1 MENSKKSGI
10 AKLKKLGLTDEEINA
25 MLGIEEIPPE
35 EELARAEEQ
44 SELQTKAW
52 KQDFLIEQLKNYNL
66 DHKTN
71 YKLEE
76 WVVGIQDETI
86 AVHFDWKELAGI
98 RPYPLNDATSPEF
111 KAAAAKEK
119 IRADILKK
127 EYKEKKKEH
136 EEKRK
141 EFDEWKALQEK
152 KEA

>member
-25 MLGIEEIPPE
+25 MLGIEDIPPE

-52 KQDFLIEQLKNYNL
+52 KQDFLIEQLGNYNL
-66 DHKTN
+66 KHNTN
-71 YKLEE
+71 YEIKE
-76 WVVGIQDETI
+76 WVTGIQDETI

-111 KAAAAKEK
+111 KAAAAEEK
-119 IRADILKK
+119 IRVDKKKK
-127 EYKEKKKEH
+127 EYE
-136 EEKRK
+136 
-141 EFDEWKALQEK
+141 EWKALQEK
-152 KEA
+152 KET

>member
-25 MLGIEEIPPE
+25 MLGIEDIPPE

-52 KQDFLIEQLKNYNL
+52 KQDFLIEQLGNYNL
-66 DHKTN
+66 EHNTN
-71 YKLEE
+71 YEIKE
-76 WVVGIQDETI
+76 WVAGIQDETI

-111 KAAAAKEK
+111 KAAAAEEK
-119 IRADILKK
+119 IRVDKKKK
-127 EYKEKKKEH
+127 EYE
-136 EEKRK
+136 
-141 EFDEWKALQEK
+141 EWKALQEK
-152 KEA
+152 KET

>member
-25 MLGIEEIPPE
+25 MLGIEDIPPE

-52 KQDFLIEQLKNYNL
+52 KQDFLIEQLGYYNL
-66 DHKTN
+66 KHNTN
-71 YKLEE
+71 YEIKE
-76 WVVGIQDETI
+76 WVAGIQDETI

-111 KAAAAKEK
+111 KAAAAEEK
-119 IRADILKK
+119 IRVDKKKK
-127 EYKEKKKEH
+127 EYE
-136 EEKRK
+136 
-141 EFDEWKALQEK
+141 EWKALQEK
-152 KEA
+152 KET

>member
-25 MLGIEEIPPE
+25 MLGIEDIPPE

-52 KQDFLIEQLKNYNL
+52 KQDFLIEQLGNYNL
-66 DHKTN
+66 EHNTN
-71 YKLEE
+71 YEIKE
-76 WVVGIQDETI
+76 WVIGIQDETI

-111 KAAAAKEK
+111 KAAAAEEK
-119 IRADILKK
+119 IRVDKKKK
-127 EYKEKKKEH
+127 EYE
-136 EEKRK
+136 
-141 EFDEWKALQEK
+141 EWKALQEK
-152 KEA
+152 KET

>member
-25 MLGIEEIPPE
+25 MLGIEDIPPE

-52 KQDFLIEQLKNYNL
+52 KQDFLIEQLGYYNL
-66 DHKTN
+66 KHNTN
-71 YKLEE
+71 YEIKE
-76 WVVGIQDETI
+76 WVTGIQDETI

-111 KAAAAKEK
+111 KAAAAEEK
-119 IRADILKK
+119 IRVDKKKK
-127 EYKEKKKEH
+127 EYE
-136 EEKRK
+136 
-141 EFDEWKALQEK
+141 EWKALQEK
-152 KEA
+152 KET

>member
-25 MLGIEEIPPE
+25 MLGIEDIPPE

-52 KQDFLIEQLKNYNL
+52 KQDFLIEQLGNYNL
-66 DHKTN
+66 KHNTN
-71 YKLEE
+71 YEIKE
-76 WVVGIQDETI
+76 WVIGIQDETI

-119 IRADILKK
+119 IRVDKKKK
-127 EYKEKKKEH
+127 EYE
-136 EEKRK
+136 
-141 EFDEWKALQEK
+141 EWKALQEK
-152 KEA
+152 KET

>member
-25 MLGIEEIPPE
+25 MLGIEDIPPE

-52 KQDFLIEQLKNYNL
+52 KQDFLIEQLGNYNL
-66 DHKTN
+66 KHNTN
-71 YKLEE
+71 YEIKE
-76 WVVGIQDETI
+76 WVAGIQDETI

-111 KAAAAKEK
+111 KAAAAEEK
-119 IRADILKK
+119 IRVDKKKK
-127 EYKEKKKEH
+127 EYE
-136 EEKRK
+136 
-141 EFDEWKALQEK
+141 EWKALQEK
-152 KEA
+152 KET

>member
-25 MLGIEEIPPE
+25 MLGIEDIPPE

-52 KQDFLIEQLKNYNL
+52 KQDFLIEQLGNYNL
-66 DHKTN
+66 KHNTN
-71 YKLEE
+71 YEIKE
-76 WVVGIQDETI
+76 WVDGIQDETI

-119 IRADILKK
+119 IRVDKKKK
-127 EYKEKKKEH
+127 EYE
-136 EEKRK
+136 
-141 EFDEWKALQEK
+141 EWKALQEK
-152 KEA
+152 KET

>member
-25 MLGIEEIPPE
+25 MLGIEDIPPE

-52 KQDFLIEQLKNYNL
+52 KQDFLIEQLGYYNL
-66 DHKTN
+66 KHNTN
-71 YKLEE
+71 YEIKE
-76 WVVGIQDETI
+76 WVAGIQDETI

-119 IRADILKK
+119 IRVDKKKK
-127 EYKEKKKEH
+127 EYE
-136 EEKRK
+136 
-141 EFDEWKALQEK
+141 EWKALQEK
-152 KEA
+152 KET

>member
-25 MLGIEEIPPE
+25 MLGIEDIPPE

-52 KQDFLIEQLKNYNL
+52 KQDFLIEQLGYYNL
-66 DHKTN
+66 KHNTN
-71 YKLEE
+71 YEIKE
-76 WVVGIQDETI
+76 WVIGIQDETI

-111 KAAAAKEK
+111 KAAAKKEK
-119 IRADILKK
+119 IRADKQKK
-127 EYKEKKKEH
+127 EY
-136 EEKRK
+136 EER
-141 EFDEWKALQEK
+141 KALQEK
-152 KEA
+152 KET